1 MHNDDISFLSTV
13 LQVYRVKTIIM
24 VPQTQ
29 ILSQETTCKGLQTMF
44 VKTIQSAFKEIE
56 LFRYF
61 SCMVS
66 TKKWYAFIK
75 TFHSMI

>member
-1 MHNDDISFLSTV
+1 M
-13 LQVYRVKTIIM
+13 TIYSKRTDYNNGSSNSM
-24 VPQTQ
+24 
-29 ILSQETTCKGLQTMF
+29 LSQETTCKGLQTMF

-66 TKKWYAFIK
+66 KKKKWSAYIK
-75 TFHSMI
+75 SFHSMI

>member
-1 MHNDDISFLSTV
+1 M
-13 LQVYRVKTIIM
+13 
-24 VPQTQ
+24 
-29 ILSQETTCKGLQTMF
+29 LSQETTCKGLQTIF

-66 TKKWYAFIK
+66 KSFNDLNHFFLIYLTKMLLQKRAPVGINTSRRTITK
-75 TFHSMI
+75 PR

>member
-1 MHNDDISFLSTV
+1 ML
-13 LQVYRVKTIIM
+13 
-24 VPQTQ
+24 P
-29 ILSQETTCKGLQTMF
+29 QETTCKGLQTMF

-66 TKKWYAFIK
+66 KKKMVCLYKIVSFNDLNHFF
-75 TFHSMI
+75 FHFLNKNVTSKEGSSRY